1 MLKNKDAPSVSARYV
16 NEKGGF
22 FFYNTKYI
30 VQETKWIKKLFGM
43 AGGFHYTEGGSIT
56 YYISQ
61 IEYLWIHG

>member
-1 MLKNKDAPSVSARYV
+1 MHPQFQPDMSMKKEA
-16 NEKGGF
+16 